1 MTKYGVC
8 CFSSGLILT
17 GCNGIYCPICKESTY
32 MILLF
37 FIYILFYQGF
47 SVKSKKK
54 ILKPYGNIV
63 FSNNFLYITK

>member
-37 FIYILFYQGF
+37 SFIYYFIKDLAVFGD
-47 SVKSKKK
+47 KS
-54 ILKPYGNIV
+54 
-63 FSNNFLYITK
+63 